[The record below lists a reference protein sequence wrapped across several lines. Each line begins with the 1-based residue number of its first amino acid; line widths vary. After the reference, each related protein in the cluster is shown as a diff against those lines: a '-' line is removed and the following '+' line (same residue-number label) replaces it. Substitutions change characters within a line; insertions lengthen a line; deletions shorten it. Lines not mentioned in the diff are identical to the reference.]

1 MRRTGPPVPLAS
13 AGDIV
18 RLIQADAWIV
28 EVLGVVRKFGP
39 ANAWVGA
46 GFVRNKIWDALHGYL
61 RPSLLNDV
69 DVIYFDVDNQTT
81 ASEQVFETALID
93 VMPLVP
99 WSVRNQ
105 ARMHERFGTPQ
116 AMSTLDAMRHW
127 PEGVTAVAV
136 RLDAGDRIRF
146 VSCYGVQDLL
156 GLEVR
161 PAPGFP
167 LDVYRARVTQKNWL
181 SIWPKLTLQGLL
193 VEPVSVCAAS

>member
-18 RLIQADAWIV
+18 RLIEADSWMV
-28 EVLGVVRKFGP
+28 EVLSAVRKICP

-46 GFVRNKIWDALHGYL
+46 GFVRNKVWDALHGYL

-69 DVIYFDVDNQTT
+69 DVIYFDADNQTT
-81 ASEQVFETALID
+81 ALEDAFEAALMD

-105 ARMHERFGTPQ
+105 ARMHEKFGNPR
-116 AMSTLDAMRHW
+116 AISTLDAMRHW
-127 PEGVTAVAV
+127 PEGVTAIAV
-136 RLDAGDRIRF
+136 RLDEGDRIRF
-146 VSCYGVQDLL
+146 VSCYGVWDLL

-167 LDVYRARVTQKNWL
+167 LDVYRTRVVQKNWA
-181 SIWPKLTLQGLL
+181 SIWPKLTLHDQ
-193 VEPVSVCAAS
+193 VAETS